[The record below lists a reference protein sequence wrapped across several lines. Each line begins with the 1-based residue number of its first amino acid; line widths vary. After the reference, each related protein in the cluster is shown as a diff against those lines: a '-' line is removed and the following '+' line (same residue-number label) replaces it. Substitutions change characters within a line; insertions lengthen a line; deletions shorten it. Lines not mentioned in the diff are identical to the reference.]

1 MPPKP
6 LFSYR
11 KTGSNSLSIDL
22 DLLVER
28 VPTLASS
35 EEVVS
40 IANIDVE
47 HQTSNKYVL
56 LQKKKKSSCG
66 VLGFLACRVTAGRP

>member
-11 KTGSNSLSIDL
+11 RTGSNPLSIDF
-22 DLLVER
+22 DLVVER
-28 VPTLASS
+28 VPTLASL

-40 IANIDVE
+40 IANIDFE
-47 HQTSNKYVL
+47 HHTSN
-56 LQKKKKSSCG
+56 
-66 VLGFLACRVTAGRP
+66 